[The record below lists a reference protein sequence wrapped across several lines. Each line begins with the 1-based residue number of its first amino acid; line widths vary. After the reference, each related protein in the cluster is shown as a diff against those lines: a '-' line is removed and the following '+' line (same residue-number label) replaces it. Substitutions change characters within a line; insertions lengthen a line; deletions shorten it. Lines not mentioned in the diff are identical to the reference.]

1 MRVLKFQT
9 DDGSMHAVDLTQ
21 VHRII
26 QDQFGVIF
34 LSGASF
40 HLSTPYKSFEQV
52 LDVWQGCDEQ
62 GKPVDGGSYATR
74 EDAIDAAKHR
84 RAFDESWERQTQ
96 AAEKPKWP
104 ENWRQVPYDGGE
116 NPVKPNC
123 PGCGAAWLTH
133 HAATCNLAQGVNSG
147 VAQVTIGAR
156 LDAIERSLDQLHTLA
171 FSHRQTVDEINDNV
185 RASFPKMRQH
195 VEKLEKSLDTILA
208 RLATIQPNGGNAPG
222 PLFTKAEAMKAL
234 EVAVNEQCEYLSN
247 NGDFRVSGH
256 LQAAFKRL
264 QFP

>member
-1 MRVLKFQT
+1 MRVLKFKRE
-9 DDGSMHAVDLTQ
+9 DDGLMVAVDLDCVTRIENQ
-21 VHRII
+21 DGITRFCMEGGVKLGTRAFTFEQAVDLWQNHDRPQPPDRII
-26 QDQFGVIF
+26 
-34 LSGASF
+34 
-40 HLSTPYKSFEQV
+40 P
-52 LDVWQGCDEQ
+52 
-62 GKPVDGGSYATR
+62 
-74 EDAIDAAKHR
+74 IDPPRA
-84 RAFDESWERQTQ
+84 AFDESWERQTQ
-96 AAEKPKWP
+96 AAEKPKWTQ
-104 ENWRQVPYDGGE
+104 NWRHVPYDGGE